1 MVNHKGLPVLE
12 FSSRE
17 DWDAWLN
24 EHASSSSGV
33 WLKFAKKSSG
43 ASSVGKPES
52 IETAL
57 AHGWIDGQL
66 DGFDERYWLVR
77 FTPRGAKSKWSQL
90 NRDTA
95 ERLIAEGI
103 MGTRGLVEVEQA
115 KSDGRWDAAYE
126 PQSTAK
132 VPEDFREALDKHPR
146 AKAFFETL
154 KGANRYAIVYRIH
167 DAKTAKTRAARIE
180 KFISMLELGQTVHQP
195 NNHNLK

>member
-1 MVNHKGLPVLE
+1 MVWPK
-12 FSSRE
+12 
-17 DWDAWLN
+17 
-24 EHASSSSGV
+24 
-33 WLKFAKKSSG
+33 
-43 ASSVGKPES
+43 
-52 IETAL
+52 
-57 AHGWIDGQL
+57 
-66 DGFDERYWLVR
+66 
-77 FTPRGAKSKWSQL
+77 L
-90 NRDTA
+90 NR
-95 ERLIAEGI
+95 
-103 MGTRGLVEVEQA
+103 A

-154 KGANRYAIVYRIH
+154 KGANRYAIVYRIY